1 MRARPGTGHEI
12 RAFIAVPFDAEARAA
27 AGVAVA
33 RLREAG
39 VGPEVRWVHPEGLH
53 VTLRFLGN
61 VAPASLPELVL
72 RVRAE
77 TARLAPFRLRPGGV
91 APFPSA
97 RRPRVVTLALE
108 PESALARLAAAVER
122 GVVAAGH
129 APESRPFRAH
139 CTLGRVRGSGRP
151 PATLVTVPVTV
162 PEFTLH
168 VTEAVLFRSQ
178 LERSGARYTPLESLP
193 LAGPGED
200 DDHPYQDEKST
211 GGNEAS

>member
-1 MRARPGTGHEI
+1 VRARPEAGHEI
-12 RAFIAVPFDAEARAA
+12 RAFIAVPFDADARAA
-27 AGVAVA
+27 AAVAVA

-39 VGPEVRWVHPEGLH
+39 VGREVRWVRAEELH

-61 VAPASLPELVL
+61 VALASLPELVL

-77 TARLAPFRLRPGGV
+77 TDRLVPFRLRPGV
-91 APFPSA
+91 VVPFPSA
-97 RRPRVVTLALE
+97 RRPRVVALSLE
-108 PESALARLAAAVER
+108 PEPELARLAAAVER

-139 CTLGRVRGSGRP
+139 CTLGRVRGPGRP
-151 PATLVTVPVTV
+151 PANLVTVPVTV

-168 VTEAVLFRSQ
+168 VTEAVLYRS
-178 LERSGARYTPLESLP
+178 EPDRADARYTPLERLP
-193 LAGPGED
+193 LAGPGAN
-200 DDHPYQDEKST
+200 DHPYQDAKST